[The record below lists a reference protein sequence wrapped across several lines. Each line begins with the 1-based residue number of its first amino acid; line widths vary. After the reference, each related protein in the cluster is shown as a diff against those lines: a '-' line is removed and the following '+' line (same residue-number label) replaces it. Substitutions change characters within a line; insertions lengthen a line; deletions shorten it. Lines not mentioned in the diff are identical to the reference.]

1 MKFLVHIPFVELLGF
16 ELLRFEH
23 GEAEIAMQLREQ
35 LTNSWGVAH
44 GGVSMTMLDVV
55 MAHAARSPG
64 EDGVAESS
72 GVVTVEMKTSFLRPG
87 LGRLVGTGKRLH
99 RTASLAFCEA
109 LARRRRRPA
118 RRPRHRHIQVPE
130 RPARRRQAHPAS
142 QRVRLRKPHGHAN
155 RQIHLVSR
163 PTGEASVD
171 NFRLRRGAA
180 RRAGRRAGAGAPPL
194 S

>member
-1 MKFLVHIPFVELLGF
+1 LEFLVHIPFVELLGF

-23 GEAEIAMQLREQ
+23 GEAEIAIELRDE

-44 GGVSMTMLDVV
+44 GGVTMTLLDVV

-99 RTASLAFCEA
+99 RTASMAFCEGSLLDA
-109 LARRRRRPA
+109 QGQLIAHATGTFKYLKGLPAGGKRIRRPN
-118 RRPRHRHIQVPE
+118 
-130 RPARRRQAHPAS
+130 AS
-142 QRVRLRKPHGHAN
+142 
-155 RQIHLVSR
+155 
-163 PTGEASVD
+163 D
-171 NFRLRRGAA
+171 
-180 RRAGRRAGAGAPPL
+180 
-194 S
+194 